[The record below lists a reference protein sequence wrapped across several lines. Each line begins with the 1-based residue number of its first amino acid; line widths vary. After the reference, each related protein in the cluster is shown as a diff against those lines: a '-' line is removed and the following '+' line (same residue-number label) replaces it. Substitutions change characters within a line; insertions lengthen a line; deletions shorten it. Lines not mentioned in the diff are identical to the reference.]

1 MKRSPFFCWSLI
13 LLASLIF
20 FSLFNLYILPTP
32 PGARFRAWVHRVCLH
47 LIPVVLLLLIFRRS
61 ADAQQVRWPEHKQC
75 AIVLTYD
82 DALPSQ
88 LDHAVPQLRRA
99 GLKATFFLTS
109 DIDSTSIPRWRK
121 LAEEGFE
128 LGNHTVFHP
137 CAGADDNPVPS
148 EHYTAYQIIREIE
161 VMDRFL
167 FAVDGKTTRTFAYPC
182 AETFVGGK
190 DYVDS
195 LRKYALVKYAR
206 AGGDSSSVITDFV
219 HLDTLRVPAYGLDGG
234 ETGRQLIAFVRSV
247 EAKGGLGVIMFH
259 GIGGD
264 YITVSEQAHG
274 ELVRYLHR
282 HRRQIWVPT
291 FRQALDEV
299 YRQVKRPKIRP
310 NITS

>member
-1 MKRSPFFCWSLI
+1 MK
-13 LLASLIF
+13 
-20 FSLFNLYILPTP
+20 LF
-32 PGARFRAWVHRVCLH
+32 
-47 LIPVVLLLLIFRRS
+47 LLIFLS
-61 ADAQQVRWPEHKQC
+61 TFGFAASAQQVRWPESKKAC
-75 AIVLTYD
+75 IVLTYD

-88 LDHAVPQLRRA
+88 LNNAVPQLKRA

-109 DIDSTSIPRWRK
+109 DIDSASIPRWRK
-121 LAEEGFE
+121 LAKKGFE

-137 CAGADDNPVPS
+137 CSGMEDNPVPS
-148 EHYTAYQIIREIE
+148 ERYTVYRIIREIE

-167 FAVDGKTTRTFAYPC
+167 FAVDGKTRRTFAYPC

-206 AGGDSSSVITDFV
+206 AGGDSSAVITDFV
-219 HLDTLRVPAYGLDGG
+219 HLDTLRVPSYGLDGG
-234 ETGRQLIAFVRSV
+234 EGGKQLIAFVKSV

-264 YITVSEQAHG
+264 YITVSAEAHQ
-274 ELVRYLHR
+274 ELVSYLHQHR
-282 HRRQIWVPT
+282 HQLWITT

-299 YRQVKRPKIRP
+299 YRQVKRPKAHP
-310 NITS
+310 NATT